1 MEVLQE
7 GDGDDEDEEDGS
19 DGEGGGE
26 EEVETFGVD
35 LSARPSRRK
44 VSVKR

>member
-19 DGEGGGE
+19 DGE

-44 VSVKR
+44 VTVKR